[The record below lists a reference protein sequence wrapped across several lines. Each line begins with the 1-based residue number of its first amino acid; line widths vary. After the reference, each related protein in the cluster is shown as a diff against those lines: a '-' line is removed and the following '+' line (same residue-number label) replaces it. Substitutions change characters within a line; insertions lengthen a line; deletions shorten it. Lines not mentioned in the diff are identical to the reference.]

1 MKVRIDFQLNRR
13 FGVIEKLVFRLV
25 LNGFS
30 NAREI
35 KLSLP
40 LFSDAVIANAVR
52 RLVNEQ
58 LISADVETGT
68 LSLSEAVV
76 AIIAMCQKQSFEID
90 IPASLEDVILQ
101 DGIVVFDNRIPE
113 VVWLKDTIIQELLPN
128 VKLDQYR
135 YSLDFIILPRGGEA
149 NE

>member
-1 MKVRIDFQLNRR
+1 MKVRIDFKLNRR

-30 NAREI
+30 NVREI

-40 LFSDAVIANAVR
+40 LFCDAVIANAVR

-76 AIIAMCQKQSFEID
+76 AIIAMCQKKSFEIV
-90 IPASLEDVILQ
+90 IPDSLENAILQ
-101 DGIVVFDNRIPE
+101 DGIEVKDNRISE
-113 VVWLKDTIIQELLPN
+113 AVWLKKTIMKELLPD
-128 VKLDQYR
+128 VILDQYC
-135 YSLDFIILPRGGEA
+135 YSLDFIIFPQGGEV
-149 NE
+149 E